1 MSTRRRNR
9 LCGNPGIQR
18 AGRSRGNH
26 QQLRR
31 RRYLTDHSGL
41 ACRHHAVLDVMNDNG
56 QIIDTIW
63 VPNRAAFDH
72 LREALSLR
80 VTDSDCDRGC
90 N

>member
-1 MSTRRRNR
+1 
-9 LCGNPGIQR
+9 
-18 AGRSRGNH
+18 
-26 QQLRR
+26 
-31 RRYLTDHSGL
+31 
-41 ACRHHAVLDVMNDNG
+41 VLDVMNDNG
-56 QIIDTIW
+56 QIIDTVC